1 MGLNGSSL
9 DIQNKLANR
18 RLYVLFFKKGYFGRH
33 LVGLGFQFLPRLV
46 PKSPQMM
53 MHHKDTQSS
62 HQPISS
68 KAICEHDASLDVQ
81 RGNDQIYFCQQE

>member
-9 DIQNKLANR
+9 DTQNKLANMH
-18 RLYVLFFKKGYFGRH
+18 LYVLFLKKGYFGRH

-53 MHHKDTQSS
+53 MH
-62 HQPISS
+62 
-68 KAICEHDASLDVQ
+68 
-81 RGNDQIYFCQQE
+81 

>member
-9 DIQNKLANR
+9 DTQNKLANMH
-18 RLYVLFFKKGYFGRH
+18 LYVLFLKKGYFGCH

-53 MHHKDTQSS
+53 MH
-62 HQPISS
+62 
-68 KAICEHDASLDVQ
+68 
-81 RGNDQIYFCQQE
+81 